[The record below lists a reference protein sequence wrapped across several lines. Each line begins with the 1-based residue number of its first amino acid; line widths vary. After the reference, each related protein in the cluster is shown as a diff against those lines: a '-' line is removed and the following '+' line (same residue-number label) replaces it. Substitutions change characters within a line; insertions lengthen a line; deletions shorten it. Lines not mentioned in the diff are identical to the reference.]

1 MPSTTQEKLQG
12 SPGDSV
18 SGRGSNPGTKDTWEA
33 WEGRNYWTSRT
44 VWACG
49 ERETQRDGLSGEG
62 MVKTSPSCEGL
73 EASGVTETSC
83 SQCREA
89 HSLALHLNMDL
100 SPRTLATIGQSLP
113 DLSTMI
119 DSLDASC
126 QSTSDLSIQTVKTI
140 LPCRTVGSSRG
151 VKEWQTLAT
160 CPWRATRVPPRATWW
175 PLVVV
180 CLTLLLQVALALPA
194 IIRIGAILTEDQR
207 DSATELA
214 FKYAVYKINN
224 DKVILPN
231 TTLVFDIQYVPRDDS
246 FHTAKK
252 ACKQITFGV
261 QAMFGPFD
269 PLLGS
274 HIQSIT
280 DALDIPHLE
289 ARLDIEPQ
297 EKEFSINLFPS
308 HLYLNQAY
316 KDMIQFLKWKKVA
329 IIYEEDFGLMK
340 LQEII
345 RSPPS
350 KTIEMYIRQGHPHN
364 YRDILKEVKHK
375 EIFSII
381 VDTLPNNMRDFLRC
395 LLQLQMND
403 YRYHYLF
410 TTFDIE
416 TFDLEDFKYNYVN
429 MTAFRI
435 VDTSNSQVLKILRDM
450 EKFQPIGHSILNKS
464 SIIKAE
470 PALIY
475 DSVGVFAKGLHAL
488 ERSATLSLANLSCE
502 SETPWGDGSSL
513 FNYINAVEYHG
524 LTGPIKFTEGKRSN
538 FKLDILKLRNEQ
550 LFKVG
555 EWTPDSQIN
564 ITDRQAFFEAG
575 RPNITLKI
583 ITIEESPYVM
593 LRKLKN
599 ATGNARLYG
608 YCIDLLDQLAS
619 MVGFN
624 YEITVEPF
632 GRYGSYNETTG
643 QWDGLVKIIMDKETP
658 FVMTRLANDTSGH
671 GRYEGFC
678 VDLIAYVAAM
688 AGFEYQIEVSEDSLY
703 GLIDTDTGE
712 WNGLVR
718 DLIDKKAD
726 LAVGSMTINYARESV
741 IDFTKPFM
749 NLGISILFKIPTSQ
763 PTRLFSFMNPLAV
776 EIWLY
781 VMAAYVLVAFTMFVM
796 ARFSPYE
803 WNNPHPCNAESDVVE
818 NQFSV
823 SNSFW
828 FITGTLLRQ
837 GSGLNPK
844 VPQRVPT
851 QLFSFMNPLAV
862 EIWFYIL
869 AAYVGVSS
877 TIYVVARFSPYEW
890 HIPGPCH
897 DNREVMEN
905 DFTLANSFWF
915 TIGTLMQQGSD
926 LNPKAA
932 STRIV
937 GGIWWFFTLIIISS
951 YTANLA
957 AFLTVER
964 MITPIESAEDLA
976 EQNEIEYGTL
986 EGGSTM
992 AFFRDSKIETY
1003 QKMWRYMESRRPS
1016 VFVPTI
1022 EEGVSRVLRGNY
1034 AFLMESTMLD
1044 YTIQRN
1050 CNLTQVGGLLNSNSY
1065 GIATPIG
1072 SPWRDK
1078 ISLAILELQE
1088 KGIIQMLYS
1097 KWWKNTGD
1105 VCNRDEKN
1113 KDSKASALGVENIGG
1128 VFVVLMC
1135 GLALAIVVAILEF
1148 CWNSRKNAQTVRYYQ
1163 SRHDDH
1169 QHGDEARDDP
1179 GDDHDLFDDEGER
1192 PHIVSRK
1199 VGLKLLVTTRRGR
1212 SQSLC
1217 SEMAEEL
1224 RFALRCHGSRQRPA
1238 LKRNCQQC
1246 VPGTTHVPEGTTDL
1260 PQANGVSAILVT
1272 CSTHRARVAAEPKS
1286 SSLPVDATPPPP
1298 LPFSPEVPSRY
1309 TLRRPSFPLASSSSL
1324 SSLPPPPSPLSSSSG
1339 RALKE

>member
-583 ITIEESPYVM
+583 ITIEE
-593 LRKLKN
+593 
-599 ATGNARLYG
+599 
-608 YCIDLLDQLAS
+608 
-619 MVGFN
+619 
-624 YEITVEPF
+624 
-632 GRYGSYNETTG
+632 
-643 QWDGLVKIIMDKETP
+643 TP

-837 GSGLNPK
+837 GSG
-844 VPQRVPT
+844 
-851 QLFSFMNPLAV
+851 
-862 EIWFYIL
+862 
-869 AAYVGVSS
+869 
-877 TIYVVARFSPYEW
+877 
-890 HIPGPCH
+890 
-897 DNREVMEN
+897 
-905 DFTLANSFWF
+905 
-915 TIGTLMQQGSD
+915 

-1199 VGLKLLVTTRRGR
+1199 
-1212 SQSLC
+1212 QSLC

-1260 PQANGVSAILVT
+1260 PQANGENGLVSVKEL
-1272 CSTHRARVAAEPKS
+1272 RKS
-1286 SSLPVDATPPPP
+1286 STVQFDPQ
-1298 LPFSPEVPSRY
+1298 SP
-1309 TLRRPSFPLASSSSL
+1309 
-1324 SSLPPPPSPLSSSSG
+1324 
-1339 RALKE
+1339 